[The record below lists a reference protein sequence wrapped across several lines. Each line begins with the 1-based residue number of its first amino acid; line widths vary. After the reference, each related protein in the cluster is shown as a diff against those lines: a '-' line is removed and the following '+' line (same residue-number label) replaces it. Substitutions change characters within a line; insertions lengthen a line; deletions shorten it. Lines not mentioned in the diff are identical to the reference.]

1 MARAN
6 AMIALKLPEG
16 MCFGRVRKV
25 SISRVL
31 FELETTLKLGQQ
43 LEWRMELPN
52 WNSTV
57 FGELQIRRMK
67 EREDRPDVYEA
78 RIVHINRENT
88 QRLQDWLADLSVGG
102 NTRRYD
108 SDHSVINGLKTSR
121 MSGASQTE
129 TASVLARM
137 DRRANPNKG
146 RDLASQSDAFGLASQ
161 ISSVVSGIEEGMSGR
176 QAMSNALK
184 ASLKAG
190 GQRRRRRSSD
200 SATPT
205 SPTQSARARWDTPSA
220 ANPPPEDSAVSSLGR
235 PDRSRSPAWL
245 QDRTD
250 DIRSARVEH
259 VTKPVTENN
268 RASARPSDRERTTQH
283 SVGSSVEQSPTVE
296 ILGTETKA
304 PLRVTYLNSQ
314 SFQEAWSQHLQRSGL
329 FLQMANLGP
338 VGTERPLELVLPSGL
353 IVKCSAQIVAP
364 MPTGTGL
371 ALRLQPS
378 QLRTLKREAH

>member
-31 FELETTLKLGQQ
+31 FELENPLRLGQQ

-52 WNSTV
+52 WNATV

-88 QRLQDWLADLSVGG
+88 ERLQNWLADLSVGG
-102 NTRRYD
+102 NTRRYE

-121 MSGASQTE
+121 MSGASHTE

-137 DRRANPNKG
+137 DRRANPNK
-146 RDLASQSDAFGLASQ
+146 RDLAAEADAFGLASQ

-200 SATPT
+200 SGTGD
-205 SPTQSARARWDTPSA
+205 S
-220 ANPPPEDSAVSSLGR
+220 ANPTARSRWESAPVTHAPPEDSAVSSLGR

-245 QDRTD
+245 QDRSD
-250 DIRSARVEH
+250 VRPRRMEH
-259 VTKPVTENN
+259 V
-268 RASARPSDRERTTQH
+268 ASPNASSPRPSDRLPEREKTVQ
-283 SVGSSVEQSPTVE
+283 SRNDSSSQTSPRVE
-296 ILGTETKA
+296 ILGSESKS
-304 PLRVTYLNSQ
+304 PLRVTYLNHQ
-314 SFQEAWSQHLQRSGL
+314 SFQDAWTQHLQRSGL
-329 FLQMANLGP
+329 FLQEANLGP

-353 IVKCSAQIVAP
+353 SVKCSAQIVAP